1 MKEMIAKG
9 RAEKLTGD
17 RTGRP
22 HYIKKIVEF
31 R

>member
-1 MKEMIAKG
+1 MKELITRN
-9 RAEKLTGD
+9 RAERPTGD

-22 HYIKKIVEF
+22 HYIRKIVEF

>member
-1 MKEMIAKG
+1 MRDMITRN
-9 RAEKLTGD
+9 RAERLTGD